1 VKSKPLQLRWSR
13 QEKAL
18 LIFVGGASVL
28 LWILLAFSLVSLYG
42 LPSIVHATTTPEA
55 VTPPKATRTP
65 MPPNKLGTPTP
76 SLLPAGE
83 NPSSPALAPAL
94 TPTPTSPNK
103 LGTPTPSLIPLGNDT
118 VVIALLG
125 IDERRT
131 AGIWRSDSI
140 VLVFARL
147 EAKRTAGAVDYDPP
161 QASDLALLSI
171 PRDLWVYIPGHG
183 YGRINTVDALGERTQ
198 YPGGGRGLLDKTLRH
213 NLGVP
218 VDHYVRIDYRGF
230 ISIVDA
236 LGGVTVNVEK
246 PLTDTFPDPLSPT
259 GSTTISFPAGLR
271 HMDGHEA
278 LNYCRSRMT
287 TDDFDRSRRQLQVL
301 QALLRQALTPERLA
315 KAPELWATFSDAFD
329 TDLSMIEA
337 VLLASLVGQSLSPG
351 NVRSAHLDLGTTRPW
366 TTPQGAQVLLPQTE
380 AIQRMILDLLSEP

>member
-1 VKSKPLQLRWSR
+1 MARQTDVKSKPLQLRWSR

-18 LIFVGGASVL
+18 LIFVGGVSVL
-28 LWILLAFSLVSLYG
+28 LWIFVAFSLVSLYG
-42 LPSIVHATTTPEA
+42 LPPIVHAATTPE
-55 VTPPKATRTP
+55 VTTPPKATSTSVPPNAPVQPASPSPTPTP
-65 MPPNKLGTPTP
+65 MPTPTP
-76 SLLPAGE
+76 A
-83 NPSSPALAPAL
+83 PSN
-94 TPTPTSPNK
+94 T
-103 LGTPTPSLIPLGNDT
+103 SLIPLGDDADGCPI

-125 IDERRT
+125 IDEKQA
-131 AGIWRSDSI
+131 AGIWRTDSI
-140 VLVFARL
+140 VLVFAQL
-147 EAKRTAGAVDYDPP
+147 EAKRTDVRRI
-161 QASDLALLSI
+161 ALLSI
-171 PRDLWVYIPGHG
+171 PRDLWVFIPGHG

-230 ISIVDA
+230 IRIVDA

-259 GSTTISFPAGLR
+259 DSTTISFPAGPR
-271 HMDGHEA
+271 HMDGRTA

-337 VLLASLVGQSLSPG
+337 ILLASLVGRSLSQGTEPG
-351 NVRSAHLDLGTTRPW
+351 NVQSAHLDLGTTRPW
-366 TTPQGAQVLLPQTE
+366 TTPQGAQVLLPQTD
-380 AIQRMILDLLSEP
+380 AIQRVILDLLSEP